1 MTSMDICSL
10 LGPASSGFEMYC
22 SFSHFQVGFSFQI
35 RMLPLEKNAF
45 WGR

>member
-10 LGPASSGFEMYC
+10 LGLASSGFEMYC

-45 WGR
+45 